1 MSDNNSTQ
9 KSPGTS
15 AALSD
20 PKELAALQSRVSSTF
35 GATQPSADSSNKIDQ
50 MSTPGKS
57 KSADSPSK
65 SGDAADAL
73 GDWFE
78 LTGLS
83 GKLRGRVAALRKLQK
98 DALEIE
104 ADFYQ
109 AVYNLERQYAEKYT
123 DLNKRVW
130 PHTVYNIHVDIQ
142 VVLLYKT
149 ALYVF

>member
-1 MSDNNSTQ
+1 MSDNSAQ
-9 KSPGTS
+9 KAPGTS

-35 GATQPSADSSNKIDQ
+35 GATQPSADSSSKSDQ

-57 KSADSPSK
+57 KSVDSPSK
-65 SGDAADAL
+65 GGDAAEAL

-78 LTGLS
+78 LIGLPE
-83 GKLRGRVAALRKLQK
+83 KLRGRVAALRKLQK

-123 DLNKRVW
+123 DLNNRVCF
-130 PHTVYNIHVDIQ
+130 HDCTLRVYHIAQ
-142 VVLLYKT
+142 VYLL
-149 ALYVF
+149 